1 MLGSHS
7 NSGSADGR
15 RGRFWL
21 KSLVRAFA
29 RPPEAPGFHYHF
41 YLLGR
46 DEQILGTLDRRL
58 PDDESA
64 MDYARTLAARAQT
77 VEVLRGALVL
87 GRVHPGES
95 AAA

>member
-1 MLGSHS
+1 MQGSHS
-7 NSGSADGR
+7 NSGTTDGR

-21 KSLVRAFA
+21 KSIARAFA

-41 YLLGR
+41 YLLDR
-46 DEQILGTLDRRL
+46 DDEILGTLDRRM
-58 PDDESA
+58 PDDETA
-64 MDYARTLAARAQT
+64 MAYARTLAARAQT

-87 GRVHPGES
+87 GRIRPDKP